1 MPEAPSAL
9 HVSDVTKTALT
20 LTWEPPYGDDTVSGY
35 LIEKRQADSDKWE
48 QITRVPGKV
57 RSHHMTGLKP
67 GETLIFRVS
76 AENPAGVSAPA
87 ELPVAVELKGKK
99 GKIKCKYTPPLSNQ
113 YILHVVHFSH
123 FTSHLRCEAVLII
136 VYYCM

>member
-1 MPEAPSAL
+1 MVYIFSEVPEAPSAL

-35 LIEKRQADSDKWE
+35 LIEKRHQDSDQWE

-99 GKIKCKYTPPLSNQ
+99 GKIKCKYIPRIHSSLEVIS
-113 YILHVVHFSH
+113 I
-123 FTSHLRCEAVLII
+123 
-136 VYYCM
+136 YCM

>member
-1 MPEAPSAL
+1 MTEVPEAPTAL

-35 LIEKRQADSDKWE
+35 LIEKQHPDSDTWE

-67 GETLIFRVS
+67 GETVKFRVS
-76 AENPAGVSAPA
+76 AENPAGISSPA
-87 ELPVAVELKGKK
+87 ELPVAVELKGSK
-99 GKIKCKYTPPLSNQ
+99 GKDNAWLAKVFFFYFKIFFLKKK
-113 YILHVVHFSH
+113 
-123 FTSHLRCEAVLII
+123 
-136 VYYCM
+136 